1 MGMSYV
7 GKSRLSA
14 VWTSLRYMLQSVQFM
29 LLVGDAACFLQTKF
43 VINFNFQGLLQCSLQ
58 EMTLTW
64 VFWFFLRL

>member
-29 LLVGDAACFLQTKF
+29 LLVGDAACFLQTMF
-43 VINFNFQGLLQCSLQ
+43 VKK
-58 EMTLTW
+58 TLIFKGYYSA
-64 VFWFFLRL
+64 VYRK